1 MKRLRWMVLL
11 LMLPLGAMAQGY
23 GDLDQAVSS
32 LSRGFGGGEA
42 RAVVAG
48 LGDGDKVKLQF
59 PGLIDESGFFG
70 KDQASYMLEKLFSN
84 SRPSNFEK
92 VKARKFSS
100 EGQYRIEAYWTI
112 SRDGQSEVVPL
123 YLTLQE
129 KGDRWVLA
137 SAQSASK

>member
-1 MKRLRWMVLL
+1 MKRLRFFVLL
-11 LMLPLGAMAQGY
+11 LMLPLGAIAQGY

-32 LSRGFGGGEA
+32 LARGFGSGEA
-42 RAVVAG
+42 RAIVSG

-70 KDQASYMLEKLFSN
+70 RDQASYMLEKLFSN
-84 SRPSNFEK
+84 AQPSNFERK
-92 VKARKFSS
+92 TARKFSK
-100 EGQYRIEAYWTI
+100 EGQYRIEANWTI
-112 SRDGQSEVVPL
+112 SRGGQTEVVPL
-123 YLTLQE
+123 HLILQE